1 METIAIKRKS
11 LVDDV
16 IEVFLKDVEN
26 GLYTYGDKL
35 PSQKELANR
44 YQVSLIVIREA
55 LTKLS
60 AVGIIHFH
68 QGKGTYLNKT
78 EQETFTTPEFSS
90 LIFHNINNLLEIVEA
105 RQIVE
110 SETSSLAAK
119 RRTHHNLLEIEK
131 TIEGMKESLHDYET
145 FAKWDVEFH
154 IAVAKAS
161 NNQVLQKL
169 TTLLI
174 DSYRTEIAKFF
185 QVPGVIEKILMEHES
200 IYYQILYRNSRKASF
215 IMRNHLELPEKVF
228 SAKMAESEN

>member
-1 METIAIKRKS
+1 MKTIAIKRKS

-16 IEVFLKDVEN
+16 IDVFLKDVEN

-35 PSQKELANR
+35 PSQKELANH

-60 AVGIIHFH
+60 AVGMISFH
-68 QGKGTYLNKT
+68 QGKGTYLNKI
-78 EQETFTTPEFSS
+78 EQGTLNTPEFSS
-90 LIFHNINNLLEIVEA
+90 LIFHNINSLLEIVEA

-119 RRTHHNLLEIEK
+119 RRTHHNLTEIEN
-131 TIEGMKESLHDYET
+131 TIVGMKESLKNNEN
-145 FAKWDVEFH
+145 FAMWDVEFH
-154 IAVAKAS
+154 LAVAKAS
-161 NNQVLQKL
+161 NNQVLQNL

-174 DSYRTEIAKFF
+174 DSYRSEIAKFF
-185 QVPGVIEKILMEHES
+185 QVPGVIEKILVEHES
-200 IYYQILYRNSRKASF
+200 IYYQILYGNSRKASF

-228 SAKMAESEN
+228 SAKMAESET

>member
-1 METIAIKRKS
+1 MALKRKS

-16 IEVFLKDVEN
+16 VDVFLKDVEN
-26 GLYTYGDKL
+26 GVYLYGDKL

-60 AVGIIHFH
+60 AVGIISFH
-68 QGKGTYLNKT
+68 QGKGTYLIKS
-78 EQETFTTPEFSS
+78 EERTFVAPEFSS

-119 RRTHHNLLEIEK
+119 RRTNYNLLEIEK
-131 TIEGMKESLHDYET
+131 TIEGMKESLNDYEH

-161 NNQVLQKL
+161 NNQVLQKI

-174 DSYRTEIAKFF
+174 DSYRSEISKFF
-185 QVPGVIEKILMEHES
+185 QVPGVIERILMEHES
-200 IYYQILYRNSRKASF
+200 IYFQILNGNSSKASL

-228 SAKMAESEN
+228 SAKIDESEN

>member
-1 METIAIKRKS
+1 MAIKRKS

-16 IEVFLKDVEN
+16 VDVFLKDVEN
-26 GLYTYGDKL
+26 GVYTYGDKL

-60 AVGIIHFH
+60 AVGIISFH

-78 EQETFTTPEFSS
+78 EKGTFVAPEFSS

-119 RRTHHNLLEIEK
+119 RRTNNNLLEIEK
-131 TIEGMKESLHDYET
+131 TIDGMKESLNDYEH

-161 NNQVLQKL
+161 NNQVLQKI

-174 DSYRTEIAKFF
+174 DSYRSEISKFF

-200 IYYQILYRNSRKASF
+200 IYFQILNGDSEKASL
-215 IMRNHLELPEKVF
+215 IMHNHLELPEKVF
-228 SAKMAESEN
+228 SAKIDESEN

>member
-1 METIAIKRKS
+1 MENMAIKRKS

-16 IEVFLKDVEN
+16 VNVFLKDVEN
-26 GLYTYGDKL
+26 GVYTYGDKL

-60 AVGIIHFH
+60 AVGIISFH
-68 QGKGTYLNKT
+68 QGKGTYLNKS
-78 EQETFTTPEFSS
+78 EEGTFVAPEFSS

-119 RRTHHNLLEIEK
+119 RRTNNNLLEIEK
-131 TIEGMKESLHDYET
+131 TIVGMKKSLNDYEH

-161 NNQVLQKL
+161 NNQVLQKI

-174 DSYRTEIAKFF
+174 DSYRSEISKFF

-200 IYYQILYRNSRKASF
+200 IYYQILNGDSRKASL

-228 SAKMAESEN
+228 SAKIDESEN

>member
-1 METIAIKRKS
+1 MALKRKS

-16 IEVFLKDVEN
+16 VNVFLKDVEN
-26 GLYTYGDKL
+26 GVYTYGDKL
-35 PSQKELANR
+35 PSQKELATR

-60 AVGIIHFH
+60 AVGMISFH
-68 QGKGTYLNKT
+68 QGKGTYLNKS
-78 EQETFTTPEFSS
+78 EGETFALPEFSS

-119 RRTHHNLLEIEK
+119 RRTNNNLLEIEK
-131 TIEGMKESLHDYET
+131 TIEGMKESLNDYEN

-161 NNQVLQKL
+161 NNQVLQKI

-174 DSYRTEIAKFF
+174 DSYRSEISKFF
-185 QVPGVIEKILMEHES
+185 QVPGVIEKILMEHEI
-200 IYYQILYRNSRKASF
+200 IYFQILNGNSQKASL

-228 SAKMAESEN
+228 SAKIDESGTN

>member
-1 METIAIKRKS
+1 MALKRIS

-16 IEVFLKDVEN
+16 VNVFLKDVEN
-26 GLYTYGDKL
+26 GAYTYGDKL

-60 AVGIIHFH
+60 AVGMIRFH
-68 QGKGTYLNKT
+68 QGKGTFLNKS
-78 EQETFTTPEFSS
+78 EEGRIASSEFSS
-90 LIFHNINNLLEIVEA
+90 LIFHNINNLIEIVEA
-105 RQIVE
+105 RQIIE

-119 RRTHHNLLEIEK
+119 RRTNKNLLEIEK
-131 TIEGMKESLHDYET
+131 TIDGMEKSLNDYEN

-161 NNQVLQKL
+161 NNQVLQKV

-174 DSYRTEIAKFF
+174 DSYRSEISKFF
-185 QVPGVIEKILMEHES
+185 QVPGVIEKILKEHES
-200 IYYQILYRNSRKASF
+200 IYFQILNGNGRKASL

-228 SAKMAESEN
+228 SVKIAESEN